1 MQVLSLLHPRCSH
14 QFNIARRSCIGGF
27 IGAANSARRRAAIR
41 IGPVAHKPNTP
52 FCDGFLQ
59 ALVLSL
65 FNEHC
70 QFVRL
75 KIETRIDYL
84 HTAAK
89 MPMFLVE
96 SKKASSE

>member
-14 QFNIARRSCIGGF
+14 QFNIAGVSCIGGF
-27 IGAANSARRRAAIR
+27 IGAANSASGRAAIR
-41 IGPVAHKPNTP
+41 IGPVAHKSNVP

-65 FNEHC
+65 CNEHC
-70 QFVRL
+70 NLSDCRL
-75 KIETRIDYL
+75 KRGSTTFTRPL
-84 HTAAK
+84 K

>member
-1 MQVLSLLHPRCSH
+1 MQVWSLLHPRCSH
-14 QFNIARRSCIGGF
+14 QFNIASGSCIGGF
-27 IGAANSARRRAAIR
+27 IGTTNSTSRRAAIR
-41 IGPVAHKPNTP
+41 IGPVAHKSNIP

-59 ALVLSL
+59 TLVLSL
-65 FNEHC
+65 CNEHC

-89 MPMFLVE
+89 DAHVLG
-96 SKKASSE
+96 